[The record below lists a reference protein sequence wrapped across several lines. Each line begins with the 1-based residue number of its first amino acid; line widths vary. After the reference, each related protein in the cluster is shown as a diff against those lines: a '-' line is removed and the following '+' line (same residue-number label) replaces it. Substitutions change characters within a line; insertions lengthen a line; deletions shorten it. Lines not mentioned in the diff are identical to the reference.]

1 MSTPLRS
8 PLTGLAIYNP
18 DLLRKEDL
26 IVQFVAR
33 QSLLDLLVDDLR
45 RASASGGIQHH
56 LVIGQR
62 GMGKTTLLRRLRFA
76 IEDEV
81 SLSQHWFPL
90 TFPEEQYNITRM
102 SDFWANC
109 LDALGDM
116 LDEQAENQR
125 RSSSTK
131 Q

>member
-56 LVIGQR
+56 LIIGQR
-62 GMGKTTLLRRLRFA
+62 GMGKPRCCGACVSPSKMIRHCPNAGSHSLPRRA
-76 IEDEV
+76 I
-81 SLSQHWFPL
+81 QHYAHVRISGP
-90 TFPEEQYNITRM
+90 TV
-102 SDFWANC
+102 
-109 LDALGDM
+109 
-116 LDEQAENQR
+116 
-125 RSSSTK
+125 
-131 Q
+131 